1 MAEGLNNRPSKYAPK
16 EPTVKYYPEAGPA
29 RREGNL
35 PIKAIVSF
43 ANSGPSYILPGSFVP
58 TEGSPIPQVIDYLAT
73 ESNNEITAENG
84 NNIILE

>member
-1 MAEGLNNRPSKYAPK
+1 MANGLSNKPSKYAPK

-35 PIKAIVSF
+35 PIKALYSF
-43 ANSGPSYILPGSFVP
+43 NNQAPTYILPGTIIP
-58 TEGSPIPQVIDYLAT
+58 AEGTPVPQVISYLST
-73 ESNNEITAENG
+73 ESDNQITAENG

>member
-16 EPTVKYYPEAGPA
+16 EPKVKYYPEAGPA

-43 ANSGPSYILPGSFVP
+43 ANSSPSYILPGSFVP
-58 TEGSPIPQVIDYLAT
+58 SEGTPVISYLST
-73 ESNNEITAENG
+73 ESDNQITAENG

>member
-1 MAEGLNNRPSKYAPK
+1 MQEKLANRPSKYAPK
-16 EPTVKYYPEAGPA
+16 EPTVKYYPEVGPA

-35 PIKAIVSF
+35 SIKAIVSF
-43 ANSGPSYILPGSFVP
+43 ANSGPSYILPGS
-58 TEGSPIPQVIDYLAT
+58 TDGAPIPPVISYLAT